1 MQPTKKPVRWPYLLM
16 LVTVMGSSYL
26 ANACQQRKQPEKPFA
41 VGLVTW
47 IGYAPIYVA
56 QEKKFFGDEQIDVD
70 VKTLDGPGARE
81 AAYQADELDF
91 LPNTPD
97 AFAIFFSERPPKGKL
112 VAGLDESEGADGVVA
127 KKEITNFRDLRGK
140 KVGFQSGITSHFLL
154 LYLLKRNGLSGR
166 DISQVDLSAGD
177 AGQAFVAGKLDA
189 AVTWEPWLSEARR
202 TPNAWVM
209 ATSADTPGL
218 IVDVLL
224 ASERALKDDGRPVKS
239 FMKAWYRGIEFI
251 KSNPRE
257 AEPIIAKALG
267 VKNEEVREML
277 KTTRFYSADESGQY
291 LVTKLPTIL
300 RDANDLFFENGVI
313 RVKADLSGMIDANVP
328 RAAQ

>member
-1 MQPTKKPVRWPYLLM
+1 MQGKSPFRWSYLFM
-16 LVTVMGSSYL
+16 VVAVIATSYL
-26 ANACQQRKQPEKPFA
+26 ANACQQRSTPDKPLT

-56 QEKKFFGDEQIDVD
+56 DAKHFFSDENIQVE

-81 AAYQADELDF
+81 AAYQAGELDF

-112 VAGLDESEGADGVVA
+112 VAGLDESKGADGVVA
-127 KKEITNFRDLRGK
+127 KSEIKTLRDLRGK

-154 LYLLKRNGLSGR
+154 LYILKRNGLSGR
-166 DISQVDLSAGD
+166 DITQVDLSAGD
-177 AGQAFVAGKLDA
+177 AGQAFIAGRLDA

-202 TPNAWVM
+202 TPNAKVM
-209 ATSADTPGL
+209 ATSAETPGL

-224 ASERALKDDGRPVKS
+224 ASDRALKDNGLAVKS
-239 FMKAWYRGIEFI
+239 FMKAWYRGLDFI
-251 KSNPRE
+251 KNNPQE

-267 VKNEEVREML
+267 VTTEEVEKML
-277 KTTRFYSADESGQY
+277 TTTIFYSPDESRQY
-291 LVTKLPTIL
+291 LSTKLPSIL

-313 RVKADLSGMIDANVP
+313 RVKADLSGMIDPDIA
-328 RAAQ
+328 RASQ